1 MSTLKLTFLFALI
14 CGFVMVGCPE
24 DDPVTDDDDDDDSAV
39 GDDDD
44 ATADDDDD
52 ATADDDDDD
61 DDATAGD
68 DDDTMAGDPDIQT
81 APGALNFG
89 VIAVGSTSDLPL
101 DIRNLGTGD
110 LQITNMVSPMSQINF
125 TPFTGPIPPQGSETV
140 VITAVCTIEEIAT
153 GNLIIT
159 SNDPDESPLSLQVS
173 MDCDEM

>member
-1 MSTLKLTFLFALI
+1 MSTWKWTFLFALI

-24 DDPVTDDDDDDDSAV
+24 DDPVTDDDDDDSAA

-44 ATADDDDD
+44 ATAGDDDDS
-52 ATADDDDDD
+52 AMGDD

-68 DDDTMAGDPDIQT
+68 DDDTVAGDPDIQT

-89 VIAVGSTSDLPL
+89 VINVGSTSDLPL

-110 LQITNMVSPMSQINF
+110 LQITNMVAPMSQINF
-125 TPFTGPIPPQGSETV
+125 TPFSGTIPPGGGETV
-140 VITAVCTIEEIAT
+140 VITAVCTIEEVAT

-159 SNDPDESPLSLQVS
+159 SNDPDESPLSIQVS
-173 MDCDEM
+173 MDCDET